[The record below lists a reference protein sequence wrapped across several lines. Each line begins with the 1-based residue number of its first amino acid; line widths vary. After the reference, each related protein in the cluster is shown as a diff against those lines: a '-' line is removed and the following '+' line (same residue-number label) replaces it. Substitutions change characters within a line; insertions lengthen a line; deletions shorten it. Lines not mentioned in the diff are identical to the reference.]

1 MSHLLNFTAARQFA
15 KKIDIHLGTTGI
27 EALNKRI
34 EQIIK
39 EAAAKAR
46 HDRRKTILERD
57 VMHEPDLFS

>member
-1 MSHLLNFTAARQFA
+1 MSHLLNTSAARHLA
-15 KKIDIHLGTTGI
+15 KKIDIHLGATGI

-46 HDRRKTILERD
+46 LDRRKTILERD